1 MFEKTYP
8 KDTLM
13 LSNDAYMPT
22 RKLKASHFPLLQLIF
37 VSETGI
43 PTAFVFSIPV
53 GGINLS

>member
-22 RKLKASHFPLLQLIF
+22 RKLKASHFPLLQLIL
-37 VSETGI
+37 
-43 PTAFVFSIPV
+43 PV
-53 GGINLS
+53 GGINLVHT